1 MLMSH
6 HLKANLAISIIAGA
20 LAPLALAPS
29 NLWPLAP
36 LSVVLF
42 WHSLNQS
49 KHTKQA
55 IFTGLAYGLGY
66 FGVGVSWVFVSMVN
80 HGDTHWLLATVLTFL
95 FCGGFALYYVLFA
108 GLFYRFKLHHQYP
121 TLLFAGLWISLD
133 LLRGWLLTGL
143 PWLYLGYAGLDTFLA
158 GYAPILGVHG
168 VTLLLLMSGLLAV
181 GAQAKLHFRLGLLV
195 GLWFAGYALGTIPW
209 TQPSPQDPIKV
220 TLLQG
225 DVSLEDKWLPQ
236 TLAPTLGYYFKQSYL
251 HMDSDLI
258 VWPET
263 AIATYW
269 DHVAPAFEP
278 LNALAKEQNTQII
291 SGTVIRENT
300 EAEANYYNGLIAF
313 GAEEGQY
320 YKQRLVPFGE
330 YIPLESWL
338 RGAINFFDLPMSAF
352 KLPLQKQGLLTQKIG
367 IAGNICYE
375 IAYPQLVA
383 QQATDAQIIL
393 TVSNDSWFE
402 YSLAPWQHLQ
412 IAQMRALENGKP
424 VVRGTNSGV
433 SALINA
439 AGDITHIAPLYQQ
452 AELTG
457 KVTLMDGKTPY
468 NTGLNWPVFLLSIVL
483 ILCGLR
489 RNFMGSFPIRLKT

>member
-1 MLMSH
+1 MSH
-6 HLKANLAISIIAGA
+6 SLRVNLGVSLIAGA
-20 LAPLALAPS
+20 LAPLALAPT
-29 NLWPLAP
+29 NFWPLAL
-36 LSVVLF
+36 LSVALL
-42 WHSLNQS
+42 WYNLN
-49 KHTKQA
+49 HTNTAKRA
-55 IFTGLAYGLGY
+55 LLSGFVYGLGY
-66 FGVGVSWVFVSMVN
+66 FGVGVSWVFVSMVD
-80 HGDTHWLLATVLTFL
+80 HSDTHWMLATLLTAL
-95 FCGGFALYYVLFA
+95 FCGGMALFYALF
-108 GLFYRFKLHHQYP
+108 GGIYYRFKPHHQYP
-121 TLLFAGLWISLD
+121 TLLFMGLWISLD
-133 LLRGWLLTGL
+133 LLRGWLLTGF

-269 DHVAPAFEP
+269 DYIAPAFEP
-278 LNALAKEQNTQII
+278 LSTLAKEKNTQII
-291 SGTVIRENT
+291 SGTVIRET
-300 EAEANYYNGLIAF
+300 PKAGANYYNGLIAF

-338 RGAINFFDLPMSAF
+338 RGAINFFDLPMSSFSSGASNQ
-352 KLPLQKQGLLTQKIG
+352 PLLSAKGQL
-367 IAGNICYE
+367 IATAICYE
-375 IAYPQLVA
+375 IAYPNLVA
-383 QQATDAQIIL
+383 KTTLGASMIM
-393 TVSNDSWFE
+393 TVSNDAWFGN
-402 YSLAPWQHLQ
+402 SMAPQQHMQ
-412 IAQMRALENGKP
+412 MARMRAIENAKP
-424 VVRGTNSGV
+424 LMRGTNNGIT
-433 SALINA
+433 ALVDYRGNI
-439 AGDITHIAPLYQQ
+439 YQQ
-452 AELTG
+452 PLVPTSRAYRQG
-457 KVTLMDGKTPY
+457 DFDG
-468 NTGLNWPVFLLSIVL
+468 
-483 ILCGLR
+483 R
-489 RNFMGSFPIRLKT
+489 